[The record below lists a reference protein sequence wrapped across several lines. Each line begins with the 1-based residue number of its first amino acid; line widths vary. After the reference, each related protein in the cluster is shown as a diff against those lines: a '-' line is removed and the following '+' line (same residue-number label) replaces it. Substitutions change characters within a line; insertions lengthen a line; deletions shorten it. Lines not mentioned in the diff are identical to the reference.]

1 MDTMT
6 LLTEAC
12 AAGLTI
18 KADEG
23 TLVVRRPRAAEPLA
37 RQLLAHKAEVLR
49 HLTPRVAVQV
59 WSDALEAHLW
69 VLADG
74 EPIEAYPQAR
84 IMLRTEVAPGVIVWV

>member
-12 AAGLTI
+12 EAGL
-18 KADEG
+18 KVQADEG
-23 TLVVRRPRAAEPLA
+23 TLVVRGPRSHEPLA

-49 HLTPRVAVQV
+49 YLTPRVAVQV
-59 WSDALEAHLW
+59 WSDALEAHIW

-84 IMLRTEVAPGVIVWV
+84 LMLRTEVAPGVVVWV